1 MTYYY
6 GNQSFKSA
14 RVMEI
19 TEKQEQLLELQNQ
32 LLLRQQAELEN
43 QHRRIQQQKLQ
54 LLEAAKLKA
63 QFLGTMSHEL
73 RTPMNA
79 IIGFSQL
86 LLRQEKQ
93 LLTAQQKDFVGR
105 IFKNGKSLLVL
116 INDILDISQI
126 ETYQP
131 ELAIA
136 EFDLAQLVIATALEL
151 GNQVTDKNLALSV
164 SVCLQERLIVNDK
177 SRLRQVLV
185 NLVSNAIKFTH
196 QGNIGISVRELT
208 SDRLMIAVTD
218 TGIGIAETELPHIF
232 DKFYQADR
240 TTTRQY
246 PGIGLGLS
254 ISASLVR
261 MMSGTL
267 TVQSQVGKGATFRIE
282 LPRQIK

>member
-1 MTYYY
+1 
-6 GNQSFKSA
+6 
-14 RVMEI
+14 MEI
-19 TEKQEQLLELQNQ
+19 TEKQERLLELQNQ
-32 LLLRQQAELEN
+32 LLLRQQAELDN
-43 QHRRIQQQKLQ
+43 QHRRIQQQNVQ
-54 LLEAAKLKA
+54 LLEAAKLKS
-63 QFLGTMSHEL
+63 QLLRTMSHEL

-116 INDILDISQI
+116 INDILDSSQI
-126 ETYQP
+126 ETCRP
-131 ELAIA
+131 ELEIT
-136 EFDLAQLVIATALEL
+136 EFDLAQLVIATSLEL
-151 GNQVTDKNLALSV
+151 GNQVTDKNLALYV
-164 SVCLQERLIVNDK
+164 SVCLQDRLMVNDK

-185 NLVSNAIKFTH
+185 NLISNAIKFTH

-254 ISASLVR
+254 ISTSLVR
-261 MMSGTL
+261 MMNGTL
-267 TVQSQVGKGATFRIE
+267 MVQSQVGKGSIFQLE

>member
-1 MTYYY
+1 MTHYYE
-6 GNQSFKSA
+6 NQCFQSA
-14 RVMEI
+14 RAMEI

-32 LLLRQQAELEN
+32 LLLRQQAELDN
-43 QHRRIQQQKLQ
+43 QRRCIQQQNVQ
-54 LLEAAKLKA
+54 LLEAAKLKS
-63 QFLGTMSHEL
+63 QLLRTMSHEL

-116 INDILDISQI
+116 INDILDSSQI
-126 ETYQP
+126 ETGRP
-131 ELAIA
+131 ELEIT
-136 EFDLAQLVIATALEL
+136 EFNLAQLVIATTLEL
-151 GNQVTDKNLALSV
+151 GSQVTDKNLVLSV
-164 SVCLQERLIVNDK
+164 SVCSQECLIVSDQ

-185 NLVSNAIKFTH
+185 NLISNAIKFTH

-208 SDRLMIAVTD
+208 NDRLMIAVTD

-240 TTTRQY
+240 TTTRKY

-261 MMSGTL
+261 MMNCTL
-267 TVQSQVGKGATFRIE
+267 TVQSQVGKGSIFRLE